1 MAKAKAEAAQ
11 ARAAHTQKEIELKV
25 EQARV
30 QANLDA
36 LNDEKEKDAAIA
48 EANALMAGLQ
58 DMGFEVCSKAGSQVP
73 QSVKDQRVAAYV
85 SVQAS
90 LCSKGLSVRRA
101 QAKIKLLLPQTLT
114 HQVHQAPQTSG
125 APLQQSYNQALNSC
139 PVLQHGGSHSQQN
152 VKAETSPSARTHAHK
167 TPYGASYDHS
177 TSTGDLIKYLAR
189 SSLVMFYIVEFLET
203 QEVEV
208 VPALWVEK
216 EICQWPAQYRRDEL
230 VKAIRTTYKAARLKL
245 PQAETQTDLQTAEEE
260 DVDDIP
266 KKKRKRLPNIH
277 FESDDEDLVKQK
289 GLLPPAPKITGPN
302 FAIES
307 AIKRRVQKLETPK
320 HMTSPEPR
328 HSVTSPEPRRAEKS
342 PEPSRS
348 MGNSEAQQ
356 SGTVTLS
363 DLLNKYSSLLHRILT
378 NQEMMMDQ
386 LKVILMNMQKM
397 GEPAHGQDPID
408 RDLLPLK
415 DLTSLLALEKRLRE
429 EADLKKN
436 GVDVKDSVWRVMGH
450 CITNS
455 LGKQLNWRGINGK
468 TAFHKLQLKDVIT
481 GTVRN
486 NRLTAAATDQEI
498 ETFIKKWLH
507 LSSDRDGGRRE
518 REKRRRSQDT
528 CLQDCHDDTDGPSQG
543 GQIL

>member
-1 MAKAKAEAAQ
+1 
-11 ARAAHTQKEIELKV
+11 
-25 EQARV
+25 
-30 QANLDA
+30 
-36 LNDEKEKDAAIA
+36 
-48 EANALMAGLQ
+48 
-58 DMGFEVCSKAGSQVP
+58 
-73 QSVKDQRVAAYV
+73 
-85 SVQAS
+85 
-90 LCSKGLSVRRA
+90 
-101 QAKIKLLLPQTLT
+101 
-114 HQVHQAPQTSG
+114 
-125 APLQQSYNQALNSC
+125 
-139 PVLQHGGSHSQQN
+139 
-152 VKAETSPSARTHAHK
+152 
-167 TPYGASYDHS
+167 
-177 TSTGDLIKYLAR
+177 
-189 SSLVMFYIVEFLET
+189 
-203 QEVEV
+203 
-208 VPALWVEK
+208 
-216 EICQWPAQYRRDEL
+216 
-230 VKAIRTTYKAARLKL
+230 
-245 PQAETQTDLQTAEEE
+245 
-260 DVDDIP
+260 
-266 KKKRKRLPNIH
+266 
-277 FESDDEDLVKQK
+277 
-289 GLLPPAPKITGPN
+289 
-302 FAIES
+302 
-307 AIKRRVQKLETPK
+307 
-320 HMTSPEPR
+320 
-328 HSVTSPEPRRAEKS
+328 
-342 PEPSRS
+342 

-363 DLLNKYSSLLHRILT
+363 GLAPLLHRILT

-429 EADLKKN
+429 EADLKKKMITALSFIG

-455 LGKQLNWRGINGK
+455 HGKQLNWRGINGK

>member
-1 MAKAKAEAAQ
+1 MLPI
-11 ARAAHTQKEIELKV
+11 R
-25 EQARV
+25 
-30 QANLDA
+30 
-36 LNDEKEKDAAIA
+36 
-48 EANALMAGLQ
+48 
-58 DMGFEVCSKAGSQVP
+58 AGSRKLHFVCLRLALESKRSEHCQLEGGRILQTIKKTAGGNKIAYGLEFTVP
-73 QSVKDQRVAAYV
+73 
-85 SVQAS
+85 
-90 LCSKGLSVRRA
+90 
-101 QAKIKLLLPQTLT
+101 IK
-114 HQVHQAPQTSG
+114 
-125 APLQQSYNQALNSC
+125 
-139 PVLQHGGSHSQQN
+139 
-152 VKAETSPSARTHAHK
+152 
-167 TPYGASYDHS
+167 
-177 TSTGDLIKYLAR
+177 
-189 SSLVMFYIVEFLET
+189 VMFYIVEFLET

-230 VKAIRTTYKAARLKL
+230 VKAIRSEEQPGHTWDAYCVRILYKAATYKAARLKL

-328 HSVTSPEPRRAEKS
+328 HSVTSPEPGVLKK
-342 PEPSRS
+342 PQPSRS

-363 DLLNKYSSLLHRILT
+363 GLAPLLHRILT

-436 GVDVKDSVWRVMGH
+436 GHCNFMLSVEYGTASITALSFIGGVDVKDSVWRVMGH